1 MARSDDLLAIAAAHA
16 ASQAIST
23 IRDDVA
29 DAEQSLKSSLET
41 GDTAAAAVETRR
53 LADLASQAQL
63 LSNLTGAPGSQQQQA
78 QSQYT
83 QAEIAVLQR
92 HPSVMNDP
100 RKMAELVGAADALI
114 KQGYD
119 RNSQQYASALETFL
133 GGRNTAHSADAK
145 LTPDD
150 VLKISS
156 EKFKLTPDE
165 YNANVHKLAQLKS
178 QGRYR

>member
-1 MARSDDLLAIAAAHA
+1 MTWPTRSNRSSHRWRLG
-16 ASQAIST
+16 
-23 IRDDVA
+23 IRR
-29 DAEQSLKSSLET
+29 QPPS
-41 GDTAAAAVETRR
+41 RR
-53 LADLASQAQL
+53 AGWPIWPHRRNN

>member
-1 MARSDDLLAIAAAHA
+1 MAYSDDLLKLNAAAA
-16 ASQAIST
+16 VTQALST
-23 IRDDVA
+23 IQADTA
-29 DAEQSLKSSLET
+29 DAEQNLRQSLET
-41 GDTAAAAVETRR
+41 GDNATAAMEMRR
-53 LADLASQAQL
+53 LADLQSQAQY
-63 LSNLTGAPGSQQQQA
+63 LTGSVGGQQQQQ

-133 GGRNTAHSADAK
+133 GGRNTAHTADAE

-165 YNANVHKLAQLKS
+165 YNANVNKLAQAKA